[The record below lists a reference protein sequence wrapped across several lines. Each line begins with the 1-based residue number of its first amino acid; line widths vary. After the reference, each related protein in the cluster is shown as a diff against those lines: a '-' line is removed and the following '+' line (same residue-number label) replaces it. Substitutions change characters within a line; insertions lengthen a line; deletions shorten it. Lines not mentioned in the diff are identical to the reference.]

1 MLRADRGV
9 YRWNRVWSRSVRET
23 NDGVCLTGLCVV
35 YVREGA
41 NSLHPHLTLS
51 CLPGATQLQ
60 VCFLV
65 LLLQF
70 HNLNLVSFSFVG
82 VSFTQRAHCF
92 LFFIRRKQKN
102 NKKNPKTK
110 LHSTSCQTL
119 HLRSLQRHL
128 RKQCNTCNTLAI
140 SKGFSWLFL
149 RLQLQFHS
157 QRMPNVGP
165 SIRRSTVF
173 WLSSIL
179 LPW

>member
-9 YRWNRVWSRSVRET
+9 YRWNRVWSRSVREKWWCLS
-23 NDGVCLTGLCVV
+23 DWFVCGLCAWGGKFVTPTFNPLLPSWCNTTAGV
-35 YVREGA
+35 FFSSFITISQPQPCEFFFCGCLIYTTG
-41 NSLHPHLTLS
+41 TL
-51 CLPGATQLQ
+51 
-60 VCFLV
+60 
-65 LLLQF
+65 
-70 HNLNLVSFSFVG
+70 FSFLHQEK
-82 VSFTQRAHCF
+82 TK
-92 LFFIRRKQKN
+92 KQQ
-102 NKKNPKTK
+102 KNPKTK
-110 LHSTSCQTL
+110 PRSTSCQTL

-173 WLSSIL
+173 WLSLIL

>member
-1 MLRADRGV
+1 M
-9 YRWNRVWSRSVRET
+9 RET

-92 LFFIRRKQKN
+92 LFFIRRKQKKQQ
-102 NKKNPKTK
+102 KKTQKPNRVQLPV
-110 LHSTSCQTL
+110 
-119 HLRSLQRHL
+119 RH
-128 RKQCNTCNTLAI
+128 CICAVYNGI
-140 SKGFSWLFL
+140 
-149 RLQLQFHS
+149 
-157 QRMPNVGP
+157 
-165 SIRRSTVF
+165 
-173 WLSSIL
+173 
-179 LPW
+179 

>member
-41 NSLHPHLTLS
+41 NSLHPHFNPLLPSWCNTTAGVFFSSFITISQPQPCEFFFCGCLIYTTGTL
-51 CLPGATQLQ
+51 
-60 VCFLV
+60 
-65 LLLQF
+65 
-70 HNLNLVSFSFVG
+70 FSFLHQEK
-82 VSFTQRAHCF
+82 TK
-92 LFFIRRKQKN
+92 KQQ
-102 NKKNPKTK
+102 KNPKTK
-110 LHSTSCQTL
+110 PRSTSCQTL

-173 WLSSIL
+173 WLSLIL

>member
-1 MLRADRGV
+1 M
-9 YRWNRVWSRSVRET
+9 RET

-70 HNLNLVSFSFVG
+70 HNLNLVSFSFCG
-82 VSFTQRAHCF
+82 CLIYTTGTLFSFLHQEKTK
-92 LFFIRRKQKN
+92 KQQ
-102 NKKNPKTK
+102 KNPKTK
-110 LHSTSCQTL
+110 PHSTSCQTL

-173 WLSSIL
+173 
-179 LPW
+179 